1 MTTLFLQCVVAI
13 LTLAFGVMAL
23 RVARRVPGAPELH
36 RATWLLTG
44 VVFTVLGINTAFH
57 NVIAAPWAFFA
68 GKGSPELDLYMQ
80 FSPIANHS
88 RGFLM
93 LAYGAMMAAIIP
105 VSRAAGQRL
114 GALTVLV
121 AIAFMAVGAVL
132 GFREGYLTRATHYT
146 ATTITDAAGLI
157 FLLVALFLG
166 IVRNTTDRLLWVGL
180 VIFTVHELLDIPWFS
195 AMAWADVPGAWRPSA
210 KYIHLY
216 ASVAYLLMIF
226 VAERRI
232 RLARKGV
239 RVPGL
244 LEFPQRAVGSMIG

>member
-13 LTLAFGVMAL
+13 LTLVFGVAAL
-23 RVARRVPGAPELH
+23 RVAGRVPGAPELH

-44 VVFTVLGINTAFH
+44 VVFTMLGISTAFH
-57 NVIAAPWAFFA
+57 NVVAAPWAFFA
-68 GKGSPELDLYMQ
+68 GRGSPELALYMQ

-93 LAYGAMMAAIIP
+93 LAYGVMMAAIVP
-105 VSRAAGQRL
+105 LSRAAGQRL
-114 GALTVLV
+114 AVFAVLV
-121 AIAFMAVGAVL
+121 GIAFMAVGAVL
-132 GFREGYLTRATHYT
+132 GFQEGSLTRATHYT

-157 FLLVALFLG
+157 FLLAALFLG

-216 ASVAYLLMIF
+216 ASVAYLLMIL
-226 VAERRI
+226 VAERRV